1 MNPEKSPRR
10 TQPGRILVVRNDRV
24 GDLVLTLPAIELL
37 KRSFPDA
44 HLTVLVSQYAGP
56 LVAAHPAIDELI
68 YDDAAHSAW
77 QLGRRLRKHRFDTV
91 LVINTS
97 TRNCLAVRL
106 ARIRRRVCWAY
117 KPIGWLASTHPVK
130 LHRSRPPIH
139 ESEFALA
146 FAGQLGVPLPASR
159 PIPQLPIDAAVRTR
173 VGERITRELG
183 NEGPLFGVHPG
194 NKNSA
199 YNWPPSHYAQLVGRL
214 AEHARVMLTGG
225 PDERALLETVSHT
238 VAAANR
244 HRVGIYCDLSLPELA
259 AGIALQSALI
269 VSSTGPMHVAG
280 VVGTPTVAL
289 FSPHPAH
296 VPAKWA
302 PLGTRHTLLVAP
314 LAAGE
319 AADVPRERGTELMA
333 RIAVDDVVAAALAH
347 TATRATNQTRAA

>member
-1 MNPEKSPRR
+1 MNHSNTPRR
-10 TQPGRILVVRNDRV
+10 NVPRRILVVRNDRV

-37 KRSFPDA
+37 RQQFPEA
-44 HLTVLVSQYAGP
+44 HLAVLVSQYAGP
-56 LVAAHPAIDELI
+56 LVAAHPAINELI
-68 YDDAAHSAW
+68 YDEPAHSAW
-77 QLGRRLRKHRFDTV
+77 QLGRRLRKHRFDAV

-117 KPIGWLASTHPVK
+117 KPIGWLAATHPVK

-146 FAGQLGVPLPASR
+146 FASQLGIPTTAGR
-159 PIPQLPIDAAVRTR
+159 PTPQLPIDAATR
-173 VGERITRELG
+173 MRVVERIASEVG

-199 YNWPPSHYAQLVGRL
+199 YNWPPSLYAQLVGRL
-214 AEHARVMLTGG
+214 AEHGRVMITGG
-225 PDERALLETVSHT
+225 PDERKLLESVSHT

-244 HRVGIYCDLSLPELA
+244 QRVGIFSDLSLPELA
-259 AGIALQSALI
+259 AGIAQQRALV

-302 PLGTRHTLLVAP
+302 PLGTGHTLLVAP
-314 LAAGE
+314 LAPGE
-319 AADVPRERGTELMA
+319 TADIPRERGTDLMA
-333 RIAVDDVVAAALAH
+333 RISVDDVLDAALAH
-347 TATRATNQTRAA
+347 AGAGATNQTRAA